1 MQLTGQLIVEG
12 GFVTNVC
19 EDGIQQ
25 QGVDV
30 RIDKVYKVCTYLANN
45 EGVVPAEGKTIRPTY
60 KEVFTEDVNW
70 WSDINKQYFHLEPG
84 WYEVELLEG
93 CNLGPTELLN
103 YKTRSSLVRCGAV
116 VHSGQFDA
124 GFKTDKMGC
133 FLHVIHPINIERGAR
148 IAQAVV
154 TESYEVSNLYD
165 GQWQGDK
172 QRQS

>member
-1 MQLTGQLIVEG
+1 MQLTGRQIVERG
-12 GFVTNVC
+12 IVTNAC

-30 RIDKVYKVCTYLANN
+30 RIDRVYKSYTG
-45 EGVVPAEGKTIRPTY
+45 EGLVPAVGKTVRPNYLEIYPEELTWGDGIMCNY
-60 KEVFTEDVNW
+60 L
-70 WSDINKQYFHLEPG
+70 HLEPG
-84 WYEVELLEG
+84 WYEVELMEG
-93 CNLGPTELLN
+93 CEITKNVVLN

-133 FLHVIHPINIERGAR
+133 FLHVIHPINIEKGAR
-148 IAQAVV
+148 IAQAIV
-154 TESYEVSNLYD
+154 TESYEVDNDQLYN

-172 QRQS
+172 QRK